1 LIGAGSICFSN
12 GTRHDQFFFLSSYS
26 HLLPN
31 DDEAFEHFDSFIS
44 RRIDEVGIPYKFVI
58 GQGE

>member
-1 LIGAGSICFSN
+1 VLDLFVSQMGCVMTNFFS
-12 GTRHDQFFFLSSYS
+12 LSSYS

-44 RRIDEVGIPYKFVI
+44 RRIDEVGIPYKFVT